1 MRFKIVH
8 EIRGRMRIHM
18 ACKRMSF
25 KEADILQYYLSN
37 QPFITA
43 AKVYERNQDAA
54 VCYTG
59 DREAVLRLLKRFSF
73 ENVSVPDYVWQ
84 NSGREMS
91 REYGDRIVERVIRRA
106 ASRLF
111 LPMPV
116 RTAVIGCRSARYIWR
131 GLRCLGRG
139 RIEVP
144 VLDGTA
150 IAVSLLRRDPATAI
164 AAKVGV
170 DEYYPE
176 VLPEDKA
183 EFIKKEKATG
193 RKVIMAGDG
202 INDSPALS
210 AADVGIAISDGAEI
224 AREIADITI
233 GADHL
238 SGLVTLRAISG
249 GLIRRIRKNYL
260 RIVGINSGLI
270 LLGIAGRIQPASS
283 AMIHNVSMLVIG
295 VNSMKNLLSH
305 EK

>member
-84 NSGREMS
+84 NSGGEMS

-144 VLDGTA
+144 VLDGGRHRGK
-150 IAVSLLRRDPATAI
+150 SRR
-164 AAKVGV
+164 G
-170 DEYYPE
+170 
-176 VLPEDKA
+176 
-183 EFIKKEKATG
+183 
-193 RKVIMAGDG
+193 
-202 INDSPALS
+202 
-210 AADVGIAISDGAEI
+210 
-224 AREIADITI
+224 
-233 GADHL
+233 
-238 SGLVTLRAISG
+238 
-249 GLIRRIRKNYL
+249 
-260 RIVGINSGLI
+260 
-270 LLGIAGRIQPASS
+270 
-283 AMIHNVSMLVIG
+283 
-295 VNSMKNLLSH
+295 
-305 EK
+305 